1 MACWEAKSQ
10 VTITARYNFF
20 VCLSI
25 GAKCCLLKRSQQ
37 KLILE
42 KAYSVPLV
50 HCISIP
56 NRLDNSTAHLTL
68 GFPWIEEVS
77 LEQVIHNLTQRTSC
91 TYETRQRSEPIG
103 MGVLISLD
111 RSAQAHRVASP
122 SPATH
127 SIDNHLLGEGAPDF
141 NKNSI
146 EIQHNHINLSLKS
159 GAPFVGQCVQ
169 GGSFHQ
175 NAGTAP
181 RKPG

>member
-1 MACWEAKSQ
+1 M
-10 VTITARYNFF
+10 TITARYNFF

-77 LEQVIHNLTQRTSC
+77 LEQVIHYFDTTNFVYIRDTTAIRTNRNGCANLPRQISAGASRSLAISSDTQH
-91 TYETRQRSEPIG
+91 RQPLAWGRCA
-103 MGVLISLD
+103 
-111 RSAQAHRVASP
+111 RFQ
-122 SPATH
+122 
-127 SIDNHLLGEGAPDF
+127 
-141 NKNSI
+141 
-146 EIQHNHINLSLKS
+146 
-159 GAPFVGQCVQ
+159 
-169 GGSFHQ
+169 
-175 NAGTAP
+175 
-181 RKPG
+181 